1 MKKLRDSLHQMS
13 TLSTLVQMGFKCAIT
28 YIKNIQIILVIQYMR
43 RVINH
48 YDESKINTLG
58 DINGG
63 KFYS

>member
-1 MKKLRDSLHQMS
+1 
-13 TLSTLVQMGFKCAIT
+13 MGFKCAIT

>member
-1 MKKLRDSLHQMS
+1 MS

-28 YIKNIQIILVIQYMR
+28 YIKDIQRILVIKYMR

-48 YDESKINTLG
+48 YDESKINTLE
-58 DINGG
+58 DINDR